1 MSQEE
6 NERERVRE
14 GESLFAEQ
22 AASVVVVDDGS
33 SSSGCQSRVVMLVCE
48 EEGVIKN
55 ANAHSSLVIE
65 SRPSDAGGTT
75 TSLSLSPAMDGERGR
90 KGGEREGEAASYE
103 GSRRRVE

>member
-1 MSQEE
+1 MR
-6 NERERVRE
+6 ERERVSE

-75 TSLSLSPAMDGERGR
+75 TSLSLSLLRWMAKEEGKEGKERGR
-90 KGGEREGEAASYE
+90 QRRTKAADV
-103 GSRRRVE
+103 G